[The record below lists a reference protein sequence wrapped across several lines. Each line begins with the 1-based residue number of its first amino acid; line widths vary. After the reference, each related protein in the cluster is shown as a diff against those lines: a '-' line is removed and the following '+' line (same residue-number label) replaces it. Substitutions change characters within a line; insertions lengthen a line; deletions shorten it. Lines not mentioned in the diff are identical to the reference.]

1 MTKKDK
7 FSITGE
13 VTTHGNKAELNIHV
27 ESMDSKAN
35 QKKLEKAQNSLK
47 STQKPPNSMPRGS
60 PTSPVGNTA
69 GAVTTKQAIISPSKK
84 TTKSAKANSSK
95 GQSTTQGGVLSTK
108 NPPLPGKQIKPTSQ
122 VTNSATSS
130 QVTSSTRIPV
140 SQKPNSGTI
149 QTSKSSSA
157 SSTPSKKVKSIG
169 NTAAAASN
177 QNKATPSLKPPI
189 SKKPSTTIG
198 PTSQNPATANKQPS
212 ATGNQNQV
220 TSPSLSKAK
229 PSGKTMQTAS
239 KSKHQQPS
247 NGPGP
252 TKNTS
257 LNKPT
262 SMVSN
267 GAGITPPNN
276 NPSSPTSQKPSQR
289 PVSTKQSRSIST
301 QKPTVGQQNTPTAKV
316 ISRVGNAA
324 TKPVNLPTPTKPIS
338 SGKPSGRAQGKAFQV
353 TPKPTKNAGPISQ
366 GGGEPTTNPPS
377 KGNQHKPTNVPSKP
391 IWSKSSRTQ
400 TKPASIQPGSFK
412 TSTQVPPTSGLGSNP
427 PTQKPNQ
434 GKGTTA
440 MQPSGSGKAVQVTSK
455 PMITCK

>member
-1 MTKKDK
+1 
-7 FSITGE
+7 
-13 VTTHGNKAELNIHV
+13 
-27 ESMDSKAN
+27 
-35 QKKLEKAQNSLK
+35 
-47 STQKPPNSMPRGS
+47 
-60 PTSPVGNTA
+60 
-69 GAVTTKQAIISPSKK
+69 
-84 TTKSAKANSSK
+84 
-95 GQSTTQGGVLSTK
+95 
-108 NPPLPGKQIKPTSQ
+108 
-122 VTNSATSS
+122 
-130 QVTSSTRIPV
+130 
-140 SQKPNSGTI
+140 
-149 QTSKSSSA
+149 
-157 SSTPSKKVKSIG
+157 
-169 NTAAAASN
+169 
-177 QNKATPSLKPPI
+177 
-189 SKKPSTTIG
+189 
-198 PTSQNPATANKQPS
+198 
-212 ATGNQNQV
+212 
-220 TSPSLSKAK
+220 
-229 PSGKTMQTAS
+229 MQTTS

-262 SMVSN
+262 SMMTN

-301 QKPTVGQQNTPTAKV
+301 QKSTVGQQNTPTAKV

-353 TPKPTKNAGPISQ
+353 TPKPTKNAGPISK
-366 GGGEPTTNPPS
+366 GGGQPTTNLPS

-391 IWSKSSRTQ
+391 IWSKSSPTQ

-412 TSTQVPPTSGLGSNP
+412 TSTQVPPTSGLGSYP

-440 MQPSGSGKAVQVTSK
+440 VQPSGSGKAVQVTSK